1 MLGDLF
7 CLDLITEEN
16 PHGTHSPAELYRYL
30 LDIRVWGF
38 NNNDPAMAWNRRR
51 YAQTGATALKKS
63 TQKSITKISAE
74 QLPKVFFDKLVS
86 ILPWHQGEGDKL
98 KHGSLRWYGGQVAS
112 ELLAAGKTIKEVS
125 DIMWLTALAGVGVA
139 PAVVRIYRSL
149 TPIETDQAFT
159 SLLKSYNS
167 SSHRT
172 MWRFGRK
179 FRV

>member
-16 PHGTHSPAELYRYL
+16 PHGTHSPAELYKYL
-30 LDIRVWGF
+30 IDVRIWGF

-51 YAQTGATALKKS
+51 YAQTAATALIKS
-63 TQKSITKISAE
+63 TQKSITRISAE

-86 ILPWHQGEGDKL
+86 ILPWHQGEKKDGPKQ
-98 KHGSLRWYGGQVAS
+98 GSLRWYGGQVAS

-139 PAVVRIYRSL
+139 PAVVCNRRDISL
-149 TPIETDQAFT
+149 VGTHETY
-159 SLLKSYNS
+159 L
-167 SSHRT
+167 
-172 MWRFGRK
+172 
-179 FRV
+179 